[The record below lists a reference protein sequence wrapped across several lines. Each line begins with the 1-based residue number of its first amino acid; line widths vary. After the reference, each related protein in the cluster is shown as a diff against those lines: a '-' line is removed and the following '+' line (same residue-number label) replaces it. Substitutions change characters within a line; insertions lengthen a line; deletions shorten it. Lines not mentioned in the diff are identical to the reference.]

1 MGINHQLCAIGI
13 CHILLVAAEGV
24 QCGLRMDALDLAI
37 DHRIFAPVDKRVA
50 SRLILCDAELG
61 IDIVLE
67 LMVVSVQVVRRD
79 VEQDRNVG
87 LEIVAVVQLE
97 RG

>member
-1 MGINHQLCAIGI
+1 
-13 CHILLVAAEGV
+13 
-24 QCGLRMDALDLAI
+24 MDTLDLAI

-50 SRLILCDAELG
+50 LSLIARNAELG

-67 LMVVSVQVVRRD
+67 LMVVAVQVIWRD
-79 VEQDRNVG
+79 VEQNGNVG

-97 RG
+97 G